1 MKQNSAPDERAKRRA
16 GWFAR
21 MGLKDALARGGCPL
35 CQALG
40 TSVRRYLFSFLYEGM
55 MSSVARE
62 EFLKGRANI
71 VVAEPADVFA
81 VNAVRTPGFMVD
93 LDVYGLNVLDLKT
106 LPVETASGRVAT
118 PAF

>member
-1 MKQNSAPDERAKRRA
+1 MEQNSAPDDRGKGRA

-35 CQALG
+35 CQALK

-55 MSSVARE
+55 MSGIVRE
-62 EFLKGRANI
+62 EFLKGWANI

-81 VNAVRTPGFMVD
+81 VNAVRTPDFMVD
-93 LDVYGLNVLDLKT
+93 LDVHGLNVLDLKT
-106 LPVETASGRVAT
+106 LPVETAWGRAPT